1 MAQTELQLI
10 APLSVGV
17 GVGVAAHLI
26 YFNRYECHRQTQAFV
41 AVFVAYLLGAPLVL
55 SRLYAQSTTSATIEA
70 VLLLLAFLFG
80 AIGSTLVYRIF
91 FNPLNRFPGPFAAR
105 LTNFYIAFRVG
116 KTLQQWRILER
127 LHQEYGPIV
136 RTGTSRVSI
145 VDPDW
150 VEPSYSQNAV
160 VQKGPWYDNNWPQPS
175 LHQERSRA
183 AHDLRRKSWAPAFSD
198 KALREYES
206 HIKTFNRKFLLRVAE
221 HQGGRMNVSRW
232 FNLYSVD
239 LMGALAFGK
248 NYGMMDSGEK
258 HAVLNVIS
266 TGMGALGLTLPT
278 WFMQLL
284 RLVPGDPAGIKK
296 LLRFS
301 QDELKEAIDNNFH
314 ASKDTKV
321 SPGSVIS
328 SWLHENYKDI
338 PNPWESRTFCM
349 DSQLIIVAGSD
360 TTAAALTW
368 LFYYLAQ
375 SPDEVQKL
383 RNELRACAVGE
394 WSDKDIRHCE
404 HLNASINEALRLALI
419 GPTGIYRTS
428 PPEGMQVGEV
438 FLPGNVEYNI
448 SQYIIGR
455 DEAIYTQ
462 ADQFI
467 PERWYSKPELIKH
480 KKAFAPFLMGSF
492 GCIGKNLA
500 IMEMRTLTTSI
511 LLSYDVGFAP
521 GENGNRIWNESREH
535 FTMDL
540 APLDLVFTP
549 VKR

>member
-1 MAQTELQLI
+1 MAQTGLQLL
-10 APLSVGV
+10 APLGAGV
-17 GVGVAAHLI
+17 VAHLI
-26 YFNRYECHRQTQAFV
+26 YFNRYESHRYTRAFV
-41 AVFVAYLLGAPLVL
+41 SVVAAYLLGAPLVI
-55 SRLYAQSTTSATIEA
+55 SRLYAQSTTSAAIEA
-70 VLLLLAFLFG
+70 GLLLLAFLVG
-80 AIGSTLVYRIF
+80 AIGSTLIYRIF

-116 KTLQQWRILER
+116 RTLQQWRILED
-127 LHQEYGPIV
+127 LHRKHGPIV
-136 RTGTSRVSI
+136 RTGASRVSI
-145 VDPDW
+145 IDPDW
-150 VEPSYSQNAV
+150 VEASYGQNSVA
-160 VQKGPWYDNNWPQPS
+160 QKGPWYDNNWPSPS
-175 LHQERSRA
+175 VQQERSRA

-198 KALREYES
+198 KALREYET
-206 HIKTFNRKFLLRVAE
+206 HIKTFNGKFLLRVAE
-221 HQGGRMNVSRW
+221 HQGGRVNVSKW
-232 FNLYSVD
+232 FNLYSFD

-266 TGMGALGLTLPT
+266 TGLDALGLTLPT

-284 RLVPGDPAGIKK
+284 RLVPGDPAGIQR
-296 LLRFS
+296 LYRFS
-301 QDELKEAIDNNFH
+301 QNELKEAINNNFH
-314 ASKDTKV
+314 ASKDAKV
-321 SPGSVIS
+321 SAGSVIS
-328 SWLHENYKDI
+328 SWLHEIYKDI
-338 PNPWESRTFCM
+338 PNPWESRHFCL

-368 LFYYLAQ
+368 LFYHLAQ
-375 SPDEVQKL
+375 NPKEVRKL
-383 RNELRACAVGE
+383 RNELRACAVGD

-448 SQYIIGR
+448 SQYFLGR
-455 DEAIYTQ
+455 DEAIYTH

-467 PERWYSKPELIKH
+467 PERWYSKPELVKH
-480 KKAFAPFLMGSF
+480 KKAFAPFLTGSF

-500 IMEMRTLTTSI
+500 MMEMRTLTTSI
-511 LLSYDVGFAP
+511 LLNYDVGFAP
-521 GENGNRIWNESREH
+521 GEDGSRIWNDSKEH

-540 APLDLVFTP
+540 APLDLVFTAL
-549 VKR
+549 KH